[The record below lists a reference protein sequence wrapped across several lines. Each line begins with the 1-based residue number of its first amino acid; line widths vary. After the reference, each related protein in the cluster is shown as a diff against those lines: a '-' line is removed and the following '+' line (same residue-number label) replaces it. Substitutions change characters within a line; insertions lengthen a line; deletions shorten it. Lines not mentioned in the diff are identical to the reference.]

1 MKCPACGFQN
11 LEEARFCNRCGK
23 KLDRGCPACGQ
34 VNPPGSKFCHACGAG
49 LIKTPGPPPIDFTE
63 PQSYT
68 PKHLADKILTT
79 RSAIEGERKLVTVM
93 FADVAGFTALAEK
106 LDPEEVHRIMDGCCR
121 ILVDEIHRVEGTVG
135 EFRGDGVM
143 ALFGAPIAHEDH
155 AQRACHAA
163 LAIQQALV
171 PYGEEMKKKHGID
184 FRMRI
189 GLNSGLVVVGS
200 IGDDLRMDYT
210 AMGDTTNLAARMETA
225 AEPGGVLVSEVTYRI
240 VRDYFWFRPLGSI
253 QVKGKETPQLAYEL
267 LRSTQIETR
276 LEASVARGLKEL
288 VGRDDELGALT
299 LAFEKAKRGEAQVVD
314 MVGEAGIGKS
324 RLAYEFQKS
333 LGEEAFFLTGACV
346 HYGRNMNFLPVVDV
360 VRAAFSI
367 EEGMTEEEVKGRI
380 VVRATDSL
388 SPMIPFFQ
396 SLLSLKADDP
406 RFTMLNPEGRKFGT
420 FEAVKNLLLAVSR
433 EKPLVVFLEDVHW
446 IDKISE
452 ELFAFFSRCIL
463 GHPVLML
470 SAYRP
475 EGSPQWAQG
484 VHYQR
489 LSLKTLGS
497 KLSIR
502 LVRNLVGGLPLA
514 TDLEKKIVAKTGGN
528 PFFVEEVV
536 RELFDRGDI
545 RKQGDH
551 YVCDQPIDN
560 LVIPNS
566 VQGVLSARMD
576 RLNEDLKRTMQVA
589 SVIGR
594 DFAFRLLKSIME
606 LGDELRT
613 HLTNL
618 VGLEVLYEKSLYP
631 ELEYIFKHALTQ
643 EVAYES
649 LLKQRR
655 REVHGRIAQAI
666 EELYADNL
674 SQHCELLA
682 HHWELSAEPS
692 RSIEYLVQAGEK
704 SNSTQAAASAVDFF
718 SRALNQ
724 MQKSDGPADHR
735 SMIRVRSGRAV
746 ALHGIGSIEKS
757 FSDYQEAVG
766 IARQIGDKQAEL
778 GCLCQIPVLIY
789 NSTMEG
795 TMPRIC
801 DEGLALARA
810 LGDKGA
816 EARIL
821 TSFTHWRYVWQ
832 RSNEFARMYE
842 ALSLAIE
849 SGQPSAI
856 GYVRGML
863 TLDERWAGN
872 PGRALEHSEGLIE
885 LFRSLFNIFLGSAVA
900 FLRGWSLTDV
910 GRYREAI
917 LLLREWAGIL
927 EQNGV
932 YVHLGRCWNG
942 LGWAYAEIYDFQT
955 ALNFNTRALS
965 NVLALKDKSPAIIY
979 AALEMQG
986 QCEVNLMENNFDL
999 GKVDEAWEHIV
1010 RFERESARPEY
1021 DMLRDRWS
1029 SRMKDLKAAILLG
1042 RGDLDAAEGL
1052 ARECLEVGRQRGYQ
1066 KYVGKAQSLLGRVM
1080 TERGAYDKAE
1090 DNLRSAQA
1098 VLEKVGNPKQIWI
1111 TEGHL
1116 AKLYEKINRH
1126 DLAREHRQAAAKVVQ
1141 KTTDGLSDHQ
1151 LREGF
1156 LNALPVREILIRAE
1170 Q

>member
-143 ALFGAPIAHEDH
+143 ALFGTPIAHEDH

-225 AEPGGVLVSEVTYRI
+225 AEPGGVLVSEDTYRI

-589 SVIGR
+589 SV
-594 DFAFRLLKSIME
+594 
-606 LGDELRT
+606 
-613 HLTNL
+613 
-618 VGLEVLYEKSLYP
+618 
-631 ELEYIFKHALTQ
+631 
-643 EVAYES
+643 
-649 LLKQRR
+649 
-655 REVHGRIAQAI
+655 
-666 EELYADNL
+666 
-674 SQHCELLA
+674 
-682 HHWELSAEPS
+682 
-692 RSIEYLVQAGEK
+692 
-704 SNSTQAAASAVDFF
+704 
-718 SRALNQ
+718 
-724 MQKSDGPADHR
+724 
-735 SMIRVRSGRAV
+735 
-746 ALHGIGSIEKS
+746 IGSIEKS